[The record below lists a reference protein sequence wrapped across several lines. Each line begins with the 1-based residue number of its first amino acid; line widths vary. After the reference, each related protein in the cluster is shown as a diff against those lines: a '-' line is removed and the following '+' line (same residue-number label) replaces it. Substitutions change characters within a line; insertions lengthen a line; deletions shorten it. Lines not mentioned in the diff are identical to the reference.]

1 MNLNQLKKELKRQ
14 GPGAQKNK
22 RRSLRLIL
30 LLLLVCCLLVVLA
43 FAYRSYD
50 KTTPERLF
58 SKGLSLESQGRPDRA
73 LASYERLFEN
83 YPDAVQAPESLFRA
97 GRISRFDLRQDQ
109 KALFLFLKLEHD
121 YPENDYVTAAQLEA
135 AELTKYRL
143 RNYAQAIVVYQRLF
157 DNGSEDGDQILY
169 EIADCYFRL
178 NNFSQARIE
187 LDALLERYPESS
199 LRAEVL
205 YRRASALLLDG
216 KDEEARSGFQALI
229 ESFPQSPYALEAK
242 FNLAELLETEERL
255 KDALKAYRKLTNYPR
270 QELLQQKIARLEK
283 RIAKKKKAL

>member
-1 MNLNQLKKELKRQ
+1 M
-14 GPGAQKNK
+14 
-22 RRSLRLIL
+22 
-30 LLLLVCCLLVVLA
+30 
-43 FAYRSYD
+43 
-50 KTTPERLF
+50 
-58 SKGLSLESQGRPDRA
+58 
-73 LASYERLFEN
+73 
-83 YPDAVQAPESLFRA
+83 
-97 GRISRFDLRQDQ
+97 
-109 KALFLFLKLEHD
+109 
-121 YPENDYVTAAQLEA
+121 TAAQLEA

-229 ESFPQSPYALEAK
+229 ENFPQSPYALEAK

-255 KDALKAYRKLTNYPR
+255 KDALKAYRKLTNYSR